1 MKKYQ
6 TYIIGG
12 VGIII
17 GLMGGYFWGKASVNN
32 ARGGFGGMAGVNF
45 SSSTRAKFGSGVGV
59 GAAGA
64 GMNLTAGQVSALG
77 SSSLTLQLA
86 NGNSEV
92 VLYSSSTEVTKPT
105 MVPIS
110 ELTSGSNVMIG
121 GIANSDG
128 SFTAQSIQVR
138 PATTQR

>member
-6 TYIIGG
+6 TYIISG
-12 VGIII
+12 VAIII
-17 GLMGGYFWGKASVNN
+17 GLAGGYFWGNTSARSV
-32 ARGGFGGMAGVNF
+32 RTGFAGAAGTSF
-45 SSSTRAKFGSGVGV
+45 SSSTRARFGGGIATTGVGSSF
-59 GAAGA
+59 AI
-64 GMNLTAGQVSALG
+64 GQVSALG

-105 MVPIS
+105 TVPIS
-110 ELTSGSNVMIG
+110 ALMTGSNVMVG
-121 GIANSDG
+121 GVTNSDG

-138 PATTQR
+138 PTTTQR